1 LNLFVKIADNKPQ
14 NHLNIRMLSPLNQD
28 KLEYCKKKEYSPAT
42 ILILQ
47 VEIRD
52 EIHSIQ
58 IRPDVSYDNT
68 HSRLSP

>member
-1 LNLFVKIADNKPQ
+1 
-14 NHLNIRMLSPLNQD
+14 MLSPLNQD